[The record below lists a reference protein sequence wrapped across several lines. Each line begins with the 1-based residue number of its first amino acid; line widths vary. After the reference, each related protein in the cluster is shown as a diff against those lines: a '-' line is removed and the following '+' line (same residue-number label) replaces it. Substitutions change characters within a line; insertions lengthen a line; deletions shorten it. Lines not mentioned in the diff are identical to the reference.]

1 MTGFGLRASGFVLC
15 AMSLLAQAET
25 RPRYAGTIE
34 ATLLGAP
41 ATLDPVAARTH
52 AEITAVGLVFDTL
65 YAIGPDGIAQPH
77 LAIGEPVL
85 DEKHTTARIALRQ
98 GVRFHDGSELTA
110 QDVAASLE
118 RARVQAKWPLAA
130 VAAVHADG
138 DGVVLELKAPVA
150 ELTSLLAL
158 PETAITKAGKP
169 PGDRPIGSGPYVVDT
184 WDRAGHRLV
193 LRAFDAHFAGRPYA
207 DLVLRWFDTPD
218 GEASRFESG
227 AAQLSSRGVAV
238 FAKSVPTFR
247 AEPPLEAPVPLLVFV
262 GFGRAHAQ
270 VTGDRAFRRA
280 LDLAIA
286 RGGLA
291 TITTGE
297 RVEPTTHPVPP
308 ASALDATTS
317 AGDLA
322 AASAQLADAAKRV
335 PMLAAGARAALKLD
349 ILIEDTRPDD
359 REIADRVARA
369 LERLGIATTITARPA
384 QDMRERVARGQ
395 CDLWIGQ
402 LVEPL
407 ALPSAWW
414 AAVFAAGNDDW
425 PLAQLATDSLD
436 PAAAARA
443 FDERRPIVPLVLRG
457 YKVWYRTDVRGFD
470 FDGLAR
476 PTFADLYYFGTP
488 VRAKR

>member
-1 MTGFGLRASGFVLC
+1 LKRAPLVLC
-15 AMSLLAQAET
+15 LVAALAHAET

-65 YAIGPDGIAQPH
+65 YVLGPDGVAQPH
-77 LAIGEPVL
+77 LAIAEPVL

-98 GVRFHDGSELTA
+98 GVRFHDGSELAA

-118 RARVQAKWPLAA
+118 RARVQTKWPLAA

-150 ELTSLLAL
+150 ELTTLLAL
-158 PETAITKAGKP
+158 PQTAITKAGKA
-169 PGDRPIGSGPYVVDT
+169 PGDKPVGSGPYAVDT
-184 WDRAGHRLV
+184 WDRTGHRL
-193 LRAFDAHFAGRPYA
+193 LLHAFDDHFAGRAYT
-207 DLVLRWFDTPD
+207 DLVLRWYDTPD
-218 GEASRFESG
+218 GEASKFESG
-227 AAQLSSRGVAV
+227 AAQLSARGVAV

-247 AEPPLEAPVPLLVFV
+247 ADEPVQAPVPLLVFV
-262 GFGRAHAQ
+262 GFGRAHAS

-291 TITTGE
+291 TINTGE
-297 RVEPTTHPVPP
+297 RVEPTTRPVPP
-308 ASALDATTS
+308 ATVLDATTS

-322 AASAQLADAAKRV
+322 GATAQLADAAKRV
-335 PMLAAGARAALKLD
+335 PALAPGPRDALKLE

-359 REIADRVARA
+359 REVADRVARA
-369 LERLGIATTITARPA
+369 LEHLGIATTIAAKPA
-384 QDMRERVARGQ
+384 PEMRERVGRGQ

-407 ALPSAWW
+407 GMPSAWW
-414 AAVFAAGNDDW
+414 AAAFAAGNDDW
-425 PLAQLATDSLD
+425 PLAQLASDALD
-436 PAAAARA
+436 PDATAKA
-443 FDERRPIVPLVLRG
+443 FDERKPIVPLMLRG
-457 YKVWYRTDVRGFD
+457 YKIWYRTDVRGFD

-476 PTFADLYYFGTP
+476 PTFANLFYFGTP
-488 VRAKR
+488 VRAKH